1 MLRSRL
7 GKRLLGSRLLCDR
20 LRFTLRLRLFDL
32 RRERL
37 GLLLLRRVEQAG
49 LHAPA
54 HRQRAGVLVHDVD
67 VEIVR
72 FGQILLGH
80 GGDHCD
86 RPDAAAHAGLPH
98 GVVGAGCRPERHEAG
113 ARRTLR
119 AASIFGQS
127 FWYGGLDKILR
138 TEPGNLDVDHWL
150 QLLIEGEILEVK
162 FENPHVE
169 IVMQNQSKKYTMTL
183 APVFRM
189 ENRGLPK
196 ASLPKGKRVKVE
208 GYQSKVHD
216 DEMRIERI
224 TVDGKVV
231 ELR

>member
-1 MLRSRL
+1 MH
-7 GKRLLGSRLLCDR
+7 KYLLAVPLMGALA
-20 LRFTLRLRLFDL
+20 
-32 RRERL
+32 
-37 GLLLLRRVEQAG
+37 V
-49 LHAPA
+49 P
-54 HRQRAGVLVHDVD
+54 
-67 VEIVR
+67 
-72 FGQILLGH
+72 
-80 GGDHCD
+80 
-86 RPDAAAHAGLPH
+86 AAAHH
-98 GVVGAGCRPERHEAG
+98 GWGSYDSTKTVTV
-113 ARRTLR
+113 
-119 AASIFGQS
+119 
-127 FWYGGLDKILR
+127 
-138 TEPGNLDVDHWL
+138 
-150 QLLIEGEILEVK
+150 EGEILEVK